1 MEGYGREDS
10 GMKNPAVVD
19 LGLANLT
26 LNTFLS
32 ETVNEISEVYLFV
45 NIPMLLATIAV
56 NIWVIKVVEE
66 KKTGRVTG
74 LIVWDCL
81 ANIGTMALMLAVHS
95 PLLPLSS
102 SLSCL
107 ILVFSIYAT
116 SW

>member
-1 MEGYGREDS
+1 MEEYGREDS

-56 NIWVIKVVEE
+56 NIWVIKVQ
-66 KKTGRVTG
+66 T
-74 LIVWDCL
+74 W
-81 ANIGTMALMLAVHS
+81 
-95 PLLPLSS
+95 
-102 SLSCL
+102 SLSK
-107 ILVFSIYAT
+107 ILHSQIFRLKVLHRKSA
-116 SW
+116 